1 MVRICDKESLIRSH
15 AIIALSKL
23 VGSEDPSEMEPGE
36 KTILEVL
43 LDVVCYDPSA
53 EVRRSAMLQVP
64 LTQNTLRTILSRTRD
79 TDPVTRKL
87 VYSAV
92 LQAKLGHPR
101 QLTISQREQIVKD
114 GLGDREPAVRVAA
127 GKMVASWFD
136 MVVAEA
142 SDTGE
147 ATWTGDDGGVMKGF
161 IRFLSLFD
169 VVGPGEAVAVDA
181 MLSIFVLRPDIS
193 DAFVFP
199 GSLLLSPQHIAY
211 AEPTLHR

>member
-1 MVRICDKESLIRSH
+1 MDRICDKESLIRSH
-15 AIIALSKL
+15 TIIALSKL
-23 VGSEDPSEMEPGE
+23 IGSEDLSEMEPGE

-43 LDVVCYDPSA
+43 LDVICYDLSA
-53 EVRRSAMLQVP
+53 DVRRAALLQIP
-64 LTQNTLRTILSRTRD
+64 LTQNTLGTILSRTRD

-87 VYSAV
+87 VYSAI
-92 LQAKLGHPR
+92 LQPKLGHPQ

-136 MVVAEA
+136 MVLADAGDV
-142 SDTGE
+142 GE

-181 MLSIFVLRPDIS
+181 MLSIFVTRPDIS
-193 DAFVFP
+193 DVFVFP
-199 GSLLLSPQHIAY
+199 GSSPLFVLVQHLPY
-211 AEPTLHR
+211 LEHM